1 MGIFSIMFIDDN
13 FSWDKLIIINYPAG
27 HGGDFLCN
35 LLHKNYDTNYEFHG
49 NEDNK
54 FDWFVHNSFK
64 FGHEQTVIKKLN
76 ALFDIYTSN
85 DLKKYLEKEKQW
97 CTIKVIDRVKTIF
110 TILYDEDPIIFKKNC
125 IQFIRNAAYENYN
138 KKKFITNLHYTKPIL
153 NFSIHEALP
162 KSVNF
167 FLTTEKIECVF
178 LFHIFA
184 GLKNR
189 VNENYTKKH
198 FIDFLC
204 ENAEDFHIK
213 NVFDNM
219 IGIDAGKLFL
229 ENSDY
234 VNEVEQIFS
243 NTLNKKI
250 VLDKKILNNY
260 KKNNIELFKKIFN
273 IKNAHELTSK
283 ELLEAIVKPHPKG
296 ERILKCL
303 KQ

>member
-1 MGIFSIMFIDDN
+1 MFIDDN
-13 FSWDKLIIINYPAG
+13 FSWDKLIIINYPGG

-54 FDWFVHNSFK
+54 FEWFVHNSFK

-76 ALFDIYTSN
+76 SLFDVYTSN
-85 DLKKYLEKEKQW
+85 DVKKYWEKEKQY
-97 CTIKVIDRVKTIF
+97 CDIKVIDRIKTIF
-110 TILYDEDPIIFKKNC
+110 TILYDEDPIIFKKNY

-138 KKKFITNLHYTKPIL
+138 KKKFITNLHYTKPIK

-162 KSVNF
+162 KSINF

-178 LFHIFA
+178 LFFLLFNI
-184 GLKNR
+184 KDKIND
-189 VNENYTKKH
+189 NDTKKY
-198 FIDFLC
+198 FINLLC
-204 ENAEDFHIK
+204 ENAEDFYIK

-219 IGIDAGKLFL
+219 IPIDVGKLFFEKGYEEIA
-229 ENSDY
+229 EN
-234 VNEVEQIFS
+234 IFS
-243 NTLNKKI
+243 DTLNKKI
-250 VLDKKILNNY
+250 VLDKKILNDY